1 MVWRPCSL
9 QPSPLP
15 RSAPSQ
21 RFAPCALRPHAPP
34 TPSVSAARPAPAVR
48 RGPAA
53 SGQLA
58 SPSPCACARVRARGQ
73 QGVPR
78 AITRRGARTPGV
90 AGDGGGRAS
99 VHRKGLARTRVR
111 LTRMPDLE
119 PRPTRAFRP
128 GHGRR
133 ARTRIGCIAGGG
145 GAIGQAAG
153 GPRFGP
159 PVEVTRMPDLE
170 LRSGRATPG
179 TPRAGEGRQGAGR
192 AGGLR
197 GGANGDGAG
206 GRGEVEGPDA
216 RGRWGTRWWRHRMAP
231 CRISIGCAGILDP

>member
-1 MVWRPCSL
+1 MVWRPCALHPVRLGSARPG
-9 QPSPLP
+9 PS
-15 RSAPSQ
+15 RRAPSA
-21 RFAPCALRPHAPP
+21 RTHLPCHPCPPPAPP
-34 TPSVSAARPAPAVR
+34 RPPARRPQGPGGERPAR
-48 RGPAA
+48 
-53 SGQLA
+53 LA
-58 SPSPCACARVRARGQ
+58 PPCACVRARGQ

-78 AITRRGARTPGV
+78 AVTRRRARSPGV
-90 AGDGGGRAS
+90 AGDGGRRAS
-99 VHRKGLARTRVR
+99 VQRKGLARTRVR